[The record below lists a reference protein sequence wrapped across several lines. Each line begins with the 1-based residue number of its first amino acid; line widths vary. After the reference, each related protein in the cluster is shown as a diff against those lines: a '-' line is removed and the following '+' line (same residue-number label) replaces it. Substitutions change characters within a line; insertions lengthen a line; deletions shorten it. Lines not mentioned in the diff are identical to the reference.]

1 MNQQN
6 TLPEWLHYLENL
18 HSSTIDMG
26 LERVRQVRDAL
37 GLKPDFPLVIVGGTN
52 GKGSVCAML
61 SSILTRAG
69 YKVGTYTSPHI
80 LHYNERIAINQT
92 PVSDQ
97 AIVDS
102 FTALEQARGDV
113 SLTYFEFGTLA
124 AVQHFVSQQ
133 VDVAV
138 LEVGLGGRL
147 DAVNVFDA
155 DVAVVTNI
163 DIDHSDYLGDTREA
177 IGFEKAG
184 IFRQGRVALCG
195 DRQPPQA
202 LLDHAAQ
209 TGADLRLIDRDFQA
223 KRLAQ
228 QWSFTMGDIARHALP
243 LPALRG
249 SYQLDNAALAI
260 ATVEAL
266 RPRLQVNM
274 SAIKEGLLSVSW
286 PGRFQVLPGRPQV
299 VLDVGHNPHAVR
311 ALLTSLTNLPFARR
325 QRVVFSMLADK
336 DIDTVLQ
343 LTSNAFDEWYI
354 AGLNLPRGMSSAD
367 LASRLNNAGVTS
379 VKTFETVADAWH
391 AALSASSEDDR
402 IVVFGSF
409 HTVAEVQQARQQ
421 AQ

>member
-26 LERVRQVRDAL
+26 LGRVRQVRDAL

-61 SSILTRAG
+61 SRILARAG

-80 LHYNERIAINQT
+80 LHYNERIAINQI

-102 FTALEQARGDV
+102 FTALEQARGDI

-155 DVAVVTNI
+155 DVAIVTNI

-195 DRQPPQA
+195 DRQPPQT
-202 LLDHAAQ
+202 LLDHAAKI
-209 TGADLRLIDRDFQA
+209 GADLRLIDRDFQT
-223 KRLAQ
+223 KRLEQ
-228 QWSFTMGDIARHALP
+228 QWSFIDGDVARHALP

-249 SYQLDNAALAI
+249 SYQLDNAALAL
-260 ATVEAL
+260 AAVEAL
-266 RPRLQVNM
+266 RPRLQVNLG
-274 SAIKEGLLSVSW
+274 AIKEGLLSVEW
-286 PGRFQVLPGRPQV
+286 PARFQVLPGRPQV

-311 ALLTSLTNLPFARR
+311 ALLTSLINLPFARR

-343 LTSNAFDEWYI
+343 LTRNAFDEWYI
-354 AGLNLPRGMSSAD
+354 AGLNLPRGMNSAE
-367 LASRLNNAGVTS
+367 LADHLNNAGIDS
-379 VKTFETVADAWH
+379 VNTFDSVADAWH

-421 AQ
+421 AR